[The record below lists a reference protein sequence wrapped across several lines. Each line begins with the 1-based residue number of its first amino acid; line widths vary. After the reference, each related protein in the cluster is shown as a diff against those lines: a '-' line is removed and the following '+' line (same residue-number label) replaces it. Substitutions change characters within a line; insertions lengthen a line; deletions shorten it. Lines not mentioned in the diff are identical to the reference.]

1 MKTLQDIQTQIVQLT
16 TNIEV
21 NYPELYRSLEE
32 SPSPFVSYS
41 YPNITR
47 AIMQDY
53 LNGLKQILKQY
64 LKNHNLK

>member
-32 SPSPFVSYS
+32 SPSTLVSNPHPS
-41 YPNITR
+41 ITR

-53 LNGLKQILKQY
+53 LNGLKQVLKQY
-64 LKNHNLK
+64 LKNHNSK